1 MEFERFE
8 KSLREKVEKLGIELN
23 DYQVKQ
29 FYNYMKLLIE
39 WNKKINLTAIIDPE
53 DIILKHFID
62 SLTIAK
68 YINEKDK
75 IADIG
80 TGAGFPGIPIKILN
94 PENEM
99 LLVDSLNKRIKFLE
113 MVIQEDKLKNI
124 KVLHGRAEEIGRN
137 KAYRGNFDVVTS
149 RAVAKLN
156 ILLEY
161 MLPLLKLGG
170 KCICLKGPNIEEELE
185 EARNAI
191 KILGGQIDKIE
202 QMELPYSDNRRN
214 IIIIKAVKQ
223 SPNKYPRKPGTPT
236 TSPL

>member
-8 KSLREKVEKLGIELN
+8 KSLKEKVEKLGIELN

-80 TGAGFPGIPIKILN
+80 TGAGFPGIPIKILK

-124 KVLHGRAEEIGRN
+124 KILHGRAEEIGHN

-214 IIIIKAVKQ
+214 IIIIKAMKQ

>member
-8 KSLREKVEKLGIELN
+8 KSLKEKVEKLGIELN

-80 TGAGFPGIPIKILN
+80 TGAGFPGIPIKILK

-124 KVLHGRAEEIGRN
+124 KVLHGRAEEIGHN
-137 KAYRGNFDVVTS
+137 KAYRGNFDVITS

>member
-8 KSLREKVEKLGIELN
+8 KSLKEKVEKLGIELN

-124 KVLHGRAEEIGRN
+124 KVLHGRAEEIGHN